1 MEKALAVM
9 PERQMGIVNIEEY
22 AMSLEGLVK
31 QVQLIQRVMEKVM
44 KQDEHYG
51 VIPGTQKPT
60 LLKPGAEKL
69 CLTFRL
75 DPNYEIMREIRE
87 KDFIAYTIKCD
98 LRHIATGQDIAS
110 GIGSCNSRETKY
122 RYRSENTGQPVP
134 KEYWDD
140 RDSSVLGG
148 SQFRPRKKDGKWV
161 IFEQIENDNPWD
173 LDNTLVKMACK
184 RALVAATLNATAA
197 SDIFT
202 QDIEDMPKD
211 IISGEDEEQ
220 STKPPGKKSDK
231 DSGGEPSE
239 KQKGLIHSK
248 MIKAGLNREG
258 AQKFYVWVNPT
269 TVREAS
275 EFIDQFDAKL
285 EAYEKEQSQDD
296 NKGKSG
302 EGNRKQM
309 GFNRKMHGL
318 KDAIGEE
325 RYYKVLKK
333 YKCKHATEVPASRM
347 DEVEEAMKDA
357 LKAVADESRNSEG
370 DSEGGDGKTE
380 ARRYFETEMQKFEET
395 LGKPAFNR
403 VLGAQFKVKDPGDVP
418 EPEMKAVL
426 KAMMEELDK
435 QNAD

>member
-1 MEKALAVM
+1 MEKALEVI

-31 QVQLIQRVMEKVM
+31 QVRLIQKVMEKVM

-75 DPNYEIMREIRE
+75 DPNYQIIREIRE
-87 KDFIAYTIKCD
+87 KEFIAYTVKCD

-134 KEYWDD
+134 KEYWDN

-202 QDIEDMPKD
+202 QDLEDMPPEVMG
-211 IISGEDEEQ
+211 S
-220 STKPPGKKSDK
+220 
-231 DSGGEPSE
+231 SGGDKSKEEPPE
-239 KQKGLIHSK
+239 K
-248 MIKAGLNREG
+248 
-258 AQKFYVWVNPT
+258 V
-269 TVREAS
+269 
-275 EFIDQFDAKL
+275 KL
-285 EAYEKEQSQDD
+285 HGTGKSQND
-296 NKGKSG
+296 KGKSG
-302 EGNRKQM
+302 GMSRKLT
-309 GFNRKMHGL
+309 GFHRKMHGL
-318 KDAIGEE
+318 KEAIGEE
-325 RYYKVLKK
+325 RYYEILKNHR
-333 YKCKHATEVPASRM
+333 CQHAIEVPELLM
-347 DEVEEAMKDA
+347 DKVEEAMKDA
-357 LKAVADESRNSEG
+357 LKAVADESRKG
-370 DSEGGDGKTE
+370 EGGNKDGEGTSPTRIYYE
-380 ARRYFETEMQKFEET
+380 AEIGKFEET

-403 VLGAQFKVKDPGDVP
+403 VLGAKFKVKDPMDVP
-418 EPEMKAVL
+418 EAEMKAVL
-426 KAMMEELDK
+426 KAMMEELDN